1 MSVDSQ
7 AVTLWL
13 PELASIVQGAAETH
27 LKSLKLPALQTLLA
41 KSDGFSAAQD
51 NFYDRGCYLF
61 HQKSMLPIAAT
72 MASLA
77 FKPISDDFWIRAE
90 PVQMIAD
97 RDSLVMMPP
106 QELAL
111 TDAELEAL
119 FNDFNQ
125 HFKQDGVQL
134 EWGSHRDWYCRLPQ
148 VVDLTT
154 TALTDAAYQNVKDL
168 YPQGTVAQY
177 WHQLINETQML
188 FYAHPVNEAR
198 RQNGQPEI
206 NSIWFWGEGQLLPSQ
221 TVSRPE
227 TSLWSDHLYI
237 KGLANLAQSSVRSA
251 VNNHQ
256 AWLEQK
262 AEAVSDSHLIHYDV
276 SAELETSQSLAE
288 LLIQLE
294 QKWFAPLL
302 QQVQQQQI
310 HSLLLDFGGSKR
322 YHLTPKHLKRFWRWR
337 KSLESRWV

>member
-1 MSVDSQ
+1 MSVNSQ

-13 PELASIVQGAAETH
+13 PDLASIVQGAAETE
-27 LKSLKLPALQTLLA
+27 LKTLKLPALQTLLA
-41 KSDGFSAAQD
+41 KSDGFNAAKD
-51 NFYDRGCYLF
+51 DFYGRGCYLF
-61 HQKSMLPIAAT
+61 HQKSMFPVAAT
-72 MASLA
+72 MASLP
-77 FKPISDDFWIRAE
+77 FKRVTEDFWIRAE
-90 PVQMIAD
+90 PVQMIPD
-97 RDSLVMMPP
+97 RDSLVMIPP
-106 QELAL
+106 QELAM

-119 FNDFNQ
+119 FDHFNQ

-148 VVDLTT
+148 VIDLTT

-168 YPQGTVAQY
+168 YPQGSAAPY

-188 FYAHPVNEAR
+188 FYTHPVNEAR

-221 TVSRPE
+221 TVPRQD
-227 TSLWSDHLYI
+227 TSLWSDHLYL
-237 KGLANLAQSSVRSA
+237 KGLANIAQSSVQPA
-251 VNNHQ
+251 VHNCE
-256 AWLEQK
+256 AWSEQK
-262 AEAVSDSHLIHYDV
+262 LENASNSHLIHYDV
-276 SAELETSQSLAE
+276 SAELAALQSLTE
-288 LLIQLE
+288 LLTQLE

-302 QQVQQQQI
+302 QQVQQQRI

-322 YHLTPKHLKRFWRWR
+322 YHITPKHLQRFWRWR